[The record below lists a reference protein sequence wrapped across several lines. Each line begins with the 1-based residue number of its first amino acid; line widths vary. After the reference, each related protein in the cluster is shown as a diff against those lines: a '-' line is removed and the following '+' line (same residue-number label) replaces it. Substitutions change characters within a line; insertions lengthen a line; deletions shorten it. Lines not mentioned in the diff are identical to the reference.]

1 MASRNLLADRI
12 RSSDNRAME
21 LLNMGPFGVL
31 FYWGAAVS
39 VVLAILTWRR
49 ASIRTAALTTLTVA
63 AIMIAWQTVVLE
75 NGDHRRWLLHASFVA
90 VPSAL
95 LFGGSRLR
103 LFSRHS
109 WMMLLVGPLV
119 FAACYV
125 GICECAYRVFN
136 A

>member
-1 MASRNLLADRI
+1 
-12 RSSDNRAME
+12 
-21 LLNMGPFGVL
+21 MGPFGVL
-31 FYWGAAVS
+31 FFWGAAIS
-39 VVLAILTWRR
+39 VVVAILTWRR
-49 ASIRTAALTTLTVA
+49 ASIETAALTTLAVA
-63 AIMIAWQTVVLE
+63 AALIAWQTVVLE

-95 LFGGSRLR
+95 LLGGSRLR
-103 LFSRHS
+103 WLSRHS
-109 WMMLLVGPLV
+109 WMMLVLGPLV